1 MTFEL
6 NVYHTIAIA
15 VVILIIGEM
24 IRKRVAVLRK
34 YCIPVPVVGGLL
46 CTVLI
51 LAGHVTG
58 AFEVKF
64 DMGFKD
70 FFMLLF
76 YSGIGFTASW
86 KLLKKGGPQVI
97 IFLII
102 SSVVVVL
109 QNFLGV
115 GLAKLMGVNPLVGLA
130 TASIPMTGGHG
141 TSAAFAPVLEQAG
154 LANANTIALAAAT
167 FGLVAGS
174 LLGGPVGRFL
184 IEHYHLKASDAAAV
198 TVKLDDKELGNAVG
212 GSSERDLTVAAYQ
225 LLIAV
230 SLGCLVSDLLAKT
243 GLSFPASVGGMTA
256 AAIIRNI
263 ADNTE
268 HLKLRL
274 PEISIISNI
283 SLLIFLALSMMTLQ
297 LWQLADLAVPM
308 LVLLFAQ
315 IALMFFCAVFIT
327 FKFMGKTYDAA
338 MIAVGHCGFGLGAVP
353 TAMAN
358 MQSVEEKYGPSPN
371 AFFIVPLVGSLF
383 INLVNTFVITGF
395 INFVK

>member
-115 GLAKLMGVNPLVGLA
+115 GLAKLMGVSPLVGLA

-141 TSAAFAPVLEQAG
+141 TSEAFAPVLEQAG

-315 IALMFFCAVFIT
+315 IVLMFFCAVFIT